1 MSVKRLAN
9 LLSTAVKTAKSGGV
23 AAAGVVS
30 GNMVTV
36 NGRAYE
42 YEVIVPIIVRDGQ
55 RVIAQVSAGDNKAY
69 IIG

>member
-1 MSVKRLAN
+1 MSVKQLAN
-9 LLSTAVKTAKSGGV
+9 LLSKAVKTAKSGGV
-23 AAAGVVS
+23 AAAGVVF

-36 NGRAYE
+36 NGRAYA

-55 RVIAQVSAGDNKAY
+55 RVVAQISAGDNKAY